1 MTRKNKNSVFLALLS
16 ATTILPASAWA
27 QATVKDDGQ
36 WRAALGAGLSLSAGN
51 TKSTAL
57 NLTGDAVRATKEDK
71 WNFYGSALYA
81 KTNGVT
87 TGEQIRAGTRY
98 DWNLDP
104 SLFVFGG
111 LDLEKDKIA
120 ELKFRSA
127 WSGGLGYKIINTP
140 ETVFNVFGGLGYTS
154 DRYDLPRL
162 VDNEVRDKFS
172 YASLLFGEE
181 STHKLTDTTSAKQ
194 RLTIYP
200 NLKNKGEFRAQL
212 DSGLAVAMTKA
223 MNLNVGLGVRHNS
236 APGNG
241 IKKTDT
247 LLTTGIAVKFE

>member
-1 MTRKNKNSVFLALLS
+1 MTQNSNKSALLAL
-16 ATTILPASAWA
+16 TIAAAFLPASAWA

-36 WRAALGAGLSLSAGN
+36 WRAALGAGLSLSSGN
-51 TKSTAL
+51 TKSTAI
-57 NLTGDAVRATKEDK
+57 NLTGDAVRATREDK
-71 WNFYGSALYA
+71 WNFYGSGLYA
-81 KTNGVT
+81 KTNDVI

-104 SLFVFGG
+104 SLFIFGG

-140 ETVFNVFGGLGYTS
+140 ETVFNVFGGLSYTS

-181 STHKLTDTTSAKQ
+181 STHKLSETTSAKQ
-194 RLTIYP
+194 RLAIYP
-200 NLKNKGEFRAQL
+200 NLKDKGEYRAQF
-212 DSGLAVAMTKA
+212 DAGLAVAMTKT
-223 MNLNVGLGVRHNS
+223 MNLNVGLGIRHNS
-236 APGNG
+236 APGEG